1 MVLRGI
7 QNQRRGPARCRL
19 LTRRDLLHRT
29 VRCLPPKAAF
39 YSSRAKFASRLFHI
53 PFTPFGQSPDQHGSG
68 GLRCPTGKG
77 GFYAISLQ

>member
-29 VRCLPPKAAF
+29 VRRTLLKTAFLTQPTVICLP
-39 YSSRAKFASRLFHI
+39 SVSH
-53 PFTPFGQSPDQHGSG
+53 PFSPFGQPPEQHGC
-68 GLRCPTGKG
+68 RMPCPTGKG
-77 GFYAISLQ
+77 GFYAVSLQ